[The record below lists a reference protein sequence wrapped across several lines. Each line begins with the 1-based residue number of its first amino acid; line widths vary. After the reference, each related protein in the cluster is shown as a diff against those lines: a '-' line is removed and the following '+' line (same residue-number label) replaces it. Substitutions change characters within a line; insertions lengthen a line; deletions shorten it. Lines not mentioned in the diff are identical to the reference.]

1 SGAVSR
7 LERFARSVRSGA
19 AILPRQIYILP
30 TRYGLVYAALVAAV
44 FLGAVNYGNNLAF
57 LLAFQL
63 GGLGLVAMLLTWRN
77 LRGLRVDVGSGSPV
91 FAGERARFMV
101 SLLPTDGVA
110 RPAVQV
116 DGGIGSPVGDVPA
129 TDALRLPLDAAT
141 QRRGRVALGR
151 FRVSTRHPLG
161 LLRAWCYVDTEATA
175 VVYPRPAARYD
186 APPSPV
192 YGGSEMGSLGV
203 GADDFVGLRPY
214 RIGDSPARMDWKTL
228 ARERG
233 LHTRQFGGDRA
244 DRLWLSFEALAPLD
258 TESRL
263 SLLCRGVLD
272 AERAGRHYGLQLPGG
287 DIPPGNGAQHAE
299 RCLSALAL
307 LGEPP

>member
-1 SGAVSR
+1 MSR
-7 LERFARSVRSGA
+7 LERFARAARSGA

-63 GGLGLVAMLLTWRN
+63 GGVGLVAMFLTWRN
-77 LRGLRVDVGSGSPV
+77 LRGLRVDVGSRGPV
-91 FAGERARFMV
+91 FAGEPAGFTV
-101 SLLPTDGVA
+101 SLLPTDGTA
-110 RPAVQV
+110 RPAIQV
-116 DGGIGSPVGDVPA
+116 DGNLGSPVGDVPA
-129 TDALRLPLDAAT
+129 ADPLRLPLQAPT
-141 QRRGRVALGR
+141 HRRGRVELGR

-161 LLRAWCYVDTEATA
+161 LLRAWSYVDTDART
-175 VVYPRPAARYD
+175 VVYPRPAVRFE
-186 APPSPV
+186 APAAPV
-192 YGGSEMGSLGV
+192 YGGTEVGSLGV

-214 RIGDSPARMDWKTL
+214 RVGDSPARMDWKTL

-244 DRLWLSFEALAPLD
+244 DRLWLSFDALAPLD
-258 TESRL
+258 PEARL

-272 AERAGRHYGLQLPGG
+272 AERAGRHYGLRLPGG
-287 DIPPGNGAQHAE
+287 DIPPGHGAQHAE
-299 RCLSALAL
+299 RCLTALAFF
-307 LGEPP
+307 GEGP

>member
-1 SGAVSR
+1 VSA
-7 LERFARSVRSGA
+7 LERFARAARSGDV
-19 AILPRQIYILP
+19 IGPRQIYIVP

-63 GGLGLVAMLLTWRN
+63 GGVGLVAMFLTWRN
-77 LRGLRVDVGSGSPV
+77 LRGLRVDAGSKGPV
-91 FAGERARFMV
+91 FAGEQATFVV
-101 SLLPTDGVA
+101 SLLATDGTA

-116 DGGIGSPVGDVPA
+116 DGGLGSPVGDVPA
-129 TDALRLPLDAAT
+129 IDALRLPLQAET
-141 QRRGRVALGR
+141 HRRGRVALGR
-151 FRVSTRHPLG
+151 LRVSTRHPLG
-161 LLRAWCYVDTEATA
+161 LLRAWSYVDTDGTT
-175 VVYPRPAARYD
+175 VVYPRPAARFD

-214 RIGDSPARMDWKTL
+214 RTGDSPARMDWKTL

-244 DRLWLSFEALAPLD
+244 DRLWLSFEALEPLD
-258 TESRL
+258 AESRL

-272 AERAGRHYGLQLPGG
+272 AERAGRHYGLRLPDG
-287 DIPPGNGAQHAE
+287 DIPPGHGARHAE
-299 RCLSALAL
+299 CCLTALAL
-307 LGEPP
+307 LGASA

>member
-1 SGAVSR
+1 VSR
-7 LERFARSVRSGA
+7 LERFARSARSGA

-63 GGLGLVAMLLTWRN
+63 GGVGLVAMFLTWRN
-77 LRGLRVDVGSGSPV
+77 LRGLRIDAGSKGPV
-91 FAGERARFMV
+91 FAGERATFVV
-101 SLLPTDGVA
+101 SLLATDGTA

-116 DGGIGSPVGDVPA
+116 DGGLGSPVGDVPA
-129 TDALRLPLDAAT
+129 IDALRLSLQAET
-141 QRRGRVALGR
+141 HRRGRVALGR
-151 FRVSTRHPLG
+151 LRVSTRHPLG
-161 LLRAWCYVDTEATA
+161 LLRAWSYVDTDGTT
-175 VVYPRPAARYD
+175 VVYPRPAARFD

-192 YGGSEMGSLGV
+192 YGGSELGSLGV

-214 RIGDSPARMDWKTL
+214 RVGDSPARMDWKTL

-233 LHTRQFGGDRA
+233 LNTRQFGGDRA
-244 DRLWLSFEALAPLD
+244 DRLWLSYDALAPLD
-258 TESRL
+258 TEMRL

-272 AERAGRHYGLQLPGG
+272 AERVGRHYGLRLPDR
-287 DIPPGNGAQHAE
+287 DIPPGHGARHAE
-299 RCLSALAL
+299 RCLTALAL
-307 LGEPP
+307 LGAGA